1 MRSRRTGALVTESG
15 VATIVLNTPVP
26 AVAAESPPSDEA
38 LRLFRAHGD
47 ALYRFARVMV
57 REPGDAED
65 VVQEAFV
72 RLLHHLRCGGDR
84 SNLKSWLFAV
94 TANLSR
100 DHLRRRRRWLA
111 WLPEHERGLR
121 AEPEFETRDP
131 QVLFVAALRLLPQRD
146 RLLLMLK
153 VQGLSYREIAA
164 ASGIREVSVGRLLAR
179 ALARW
184 QRARDALSQG

>member
-1 MRSRRTGALVTESG
+1 MRSPRPGGLVIESG
-15 VATIVLNTPVP
+15 VATIVLNTSAP

-72 RLLHHLRCGGDR
+72 RLLHHLRGGGDR

-100 DHLRRRRRWLA
+100 DHLRRRKRWLA

-121 AEPEFETRDP
+121 ADPELETRDP
-131 QVLFVAALRLLPQRD
+131 QALFLAALRVLPRRD
-146 RLLLMLK
+146 RVLLMLK
-153 VQGLSYREIAA
+153 VQGLSYRDIAVA
-164 ASGIREVSVGRLLAR
+164 AGIREVSVGRLLAR

-184 QRARDALSQG
+184 QRAREKVSQG